1 MCYNL
6 YISLNK
12 IFYSDETRKN
22 MKKNMA
28 LITPGIGEYEEKKS
42 KFIAHI
48 KGVETEEQA
57 NEYIAELKKE
67 YWDARHN
74 CYAYVIGEKNE
85 IQRFSDDGEPS
96 GTAGKPILDVLNGS
110 GINNAVIVV
119 TRYFGGV
126 LLGTGGLVR
135 AYQKS
140 SQDAIDKSVIVE
152 KKTGKVGY
160 LKADYGYVGKLQ
172 YIAANLGVHQLDAEY
187 GECVTFKYLIPDE
200 VFDKFKESVDETTS
214 GSVEIENT
222 ATVKYGINS
231 GSVIIDL

>member
-1 MCYNL
+1 
-6 YISLNK
+6 
-12 IFYSDETRKN
+12 

-28 LITPGIGEYEEKKS
+28 LITPGVGEYEEKKS

-48 KGVETEEQA
+48 KKVESEEEA
-57 NEYIAELKKE
+57 NEYITTMKKE

-74 CYAYVIGEKNE
+74 CYAYVIGDKNE

-96 GTAGKPILDVLNGS
+96 GTAGKPILDALNGS
-110 GINNAVIVV
+110 GLNNVIIIV

-140 SQDAIDKSVIVE
+140 SQDALDKSIIVE
-152 KKTGKVGY
+152 KKSGNVAV

-172 YIAANLGVHQLDAEY
+172 YIAANLGIHQLDAEY
-187 GECVTFKYLIPDE
+187 GENVVFKYLVPVE
-200 VFDKFKESVDETTS
+200 VYDKFKENVDEATS
-214 GSVEIENT
+214 ATVEIENT
-222 ATVKYGINS
+222 ATISYGIDN
-231 GSVIIDL
+231 GSVITEL